1 MLKVPV
7 FVPGEVNQRKDVRIY
22 WNKRRG
28 VYKICHAPDAVLIR
42 GRWLFASLKRQTSV
56 LTTVLLFSVLNLLNY
71 RFDAVLIRGGAY
83 QLFSPKC
90 SAYSSKYG
98 NTNRGHE
105 GMIAG

>member
-7 FVPGEVNQRKDVRIY
+7 FVPGKVNQGKDGRIY
-22 WNKRRG
+22 SNKRRG
-28 VYKICHAPDAVLIR
+28 VYKICQASNAVLIR
-42 GRWLFASLKRQTSV
+42 GRWLFASWKRQTSV

-90 SAYSSKYG
+90 SAYWNKYG
-98 NTNRGHE
+98 NTDIGHE